1 MTTTRPQWPESQLRQ
16 RQLITTFGPGAMLD
30 LPKYS
35 VIIAGLEFWRLD
47 RSGATEIVEPRLA
60 AAVATFLN
68 VSNLRLYAPP
78 AHEDNNQNSTNGVRA
93 FIFPKWFLTEID
105 RTLAA
110 GEENIGARRLVH
122 WDDLDNRKKYKI
134 EGGKKLDTTPIRF
147 VCACPRG
154 HISDIDWGYFV
165 HQGNN
170 GCLQQLWVHEYG
182 ASTDLSAIEVR
193 CECGAHRRMID
204 AATPGALGNCG
215 GQRPW
220 LGRQKYETCNNK
232 NRLLIRS
239 ASNTYLPMPFSVI
252 SLPTENEGLA
262 AAVSQVWRDMLE
274 SVDCPEDLEY
284 EMRKKPRAKTVLA
297 DYSAEQIM
305 EEIKRRKNSS
315 SAAAPPAI
323 KEEEFRILAESPE
336 GIFTD
341 TPHGNFIARALPRKH
356 WDQPWMQP
364 IERVVL
370 IHRLRE
376 VIALTGF
383 TRFESAGVDMDGELQ
398 IGVTPAAL
406 ASEVTWIPAVE
417 NPGEGVFIQFRRE
430 AIQTWLKNAAVQEQ
444 QQKLENGF
452 TLWKNERN
460 VSGRIFPGAAYIML
474 HSLAHLLIT
483 EISLECGYSSSAIRE
498 RIYGSE
504 RTGYGILLY
513 TGSSDSEGTLGG
525 LVEAGR
531 RIAQQ
536 VHNALEAGK
545 LCSNDPVCAQH
556 NPQNQ
561 EFQRYLQGAACHG
574 CPLISETC
582 CEQFN
587 DFLDRSLVVP
597 TVERLGAEFFSV

>member
-1 MTTTRPQWPESQLRQ
+1 MIHSRSQWPEGQLRQ

-30 LPKYS
+30 LPDRS
-35 VIIAGLEFWRLD
+35 VIIAGLEFWKLD
-47 RSGATEIVEPRLA
+47 RSRLTEIDEPRLA
-60 AAVATFLN
+60 ATVAKFLN
-68 VSNLRLYAPP
+68 VPDLKLYAPP
-78 AHEDNNQNSTNGVRA
+78 AHEDNNKNSTDGARA
-93 FIFPKWFLTEID
+93 FIFPEWFLTEMDATPNI
-105 RTLAA
+105 
-110 GEENIGARRLVH
+110 GEDTTGARRLVH
-122 WDDLDNRKKYKI
+122 LRDLEKGRYKS
-134 EGGKKLDTTPIRF
+134 EGGKKLKTTPVRF

-165 HQGNN
+165 HQGKSE
-170 GCLQQLWVHEYG
+170 CRRPLWLHEYG
-182 ASTDLSAIEVR
+182 ASTDLSAIEIR
-193 CECGAHRRMID
+193 CECGARRSMIE
-204 AATPGALGNCG
+204 AATPGALGRCG

-220 LGRQKYETCNNK
+220 LGRQKYEQCSNK

-239 ASNTYLPMPFSVI
+239 ASNTYLSMPFSVI
-252 SLPTENEGLA
+252 SLPTKNEGLA
-262 AAVSQVWRDMLE
+262 RAVSQVWRDILE
-274 SVDCPEDLEY
+274 AVDCPEDLEY
-284 EMRKKPRAKTVLA
+284 ELRKKPRAKAVLEG
-297 DYSAEQIM
+297 YSPEQIM
-305 EEIKRRKNSS
+305 EEIKRRKS
-315 SAAAPPAI
+315 SAGESTSTI
-323 KEEEFRILAESPE
+323 KEDEFRIIANSPE
-336 GIFTD
+336 GLFND
-341 TPHGNFIARALPRKH
+341 TPHGNFIARALPRDH
-356 WDQPWMQP
+356 WDQRWMEP

-376 VIALTGF
+376 VVALTGF
-383 TRFESAGVDMDGELQ
+383 TRFESAGVDIDGELQ

-406 ASEVTWIPAVE
+406 ASEIKWIPAVE
-417 NPGEGVFIQFRRE
+417 NPGEGIFIQFHRE
-430 AIQTWLKNAAVQEQ
+430 SIENWLKTDAVKRQG
-444 QQKLENGF
+444 QKLEQGL
-452 TLWKNERN
+452 TLWKKEHN
-460 VSGRIFPGAAYIML
+460 VSARIFPGAAYIML

-561 EFQRYLQGAACHG
+561 VFQRYLQGAACHS
-574 CPLISETC
+574 CLLISETC

-597 TVERLGAEFFSV
+597 TVEQLGAEFFTL

>member
-30 LPKYS
+30 LPRCS

-47 RSGATEIVEPRLA
+47 RSGAMEIDEPRLA
-60 AAVATFLN
+60 STVAKFLN
-68 VSNLRLYAPP
+68 VPSLRLYAPP
-78 AHEDNNQNSTNGVRA
+78 EHEDHNQNSTSGVRA
-93 FIFPKWFLTEID
+93 FIFPEWFLAEID
-105 RTLAA
+105 RTLTT
-110 GEENIGARRLVH
+110 GEQNLGARRLVH
-122 WDDLDNRKKYKI
+122 LRDLENGKLKI
-134 EGGKKLDTTPIRF
+134 EGGKKLDTTPVRF

-165 HQGNN
+165 HQGKSD
-170 GCLQQLWVHEYG
+170 CQRPLWVNEYG
-182 ASTDLSAIEVR
+182 ASTDLSAIEIR
-193 CECGAHRRMID
+193 CECGARRSMID

-220 LGRQKYETCNNK
+220 LGGQKYEACSNK

-252 SLPTENEGLA
+252 SLPTKNEGLA
-262 AAVSQVWRDMLE
+262 AAVSQVWRDILE

-284 EMRKKPRAKTVLA
+284 EMRKKPRAKAVLA

-305 EEIKRRKNSS
+305 EEIKRRKASS
-315 SAAAPPAI
+315 SAAPAAI
-323 KEEEFRILAESPE
+323 KEEEFRILTNSPE

-430 AIQTWLKNAAVQEQ
+430 AIQTWLKNDAVQKQ
-444 QQKLENGF
+444 QQKLESGF
-452 TLWKNERN
+452 SIWKQEHN

-556 NPQNQ
+556 NPQNR

-574 CPLISETC
+574 CLLISETC

-597 TVERLGAEFFSV
+597 TVEQLGAEFFHV

>member
-30 LPKYS
+30 LPRCS
-35 VIIAGLEFWRLD
+35 VIIAGLEYWRLD
-47 RSGATEIVEPRLA
+47 RSVATEIDEPRLA
-60 AAVATFLN
+60 AAVAKFLN
-68 VSNLRLYAPP
+68 VPGLRLYAPP
-78 AHEDNNQNSTNGVRA
+78 AHEDNIQNGTNGVRA
-93 FIFPKWFLTEID
+93 FIFPEWFLTEID

-110 GEENIGARRLVH
+110 GQQNIGARRLVH
-122 WDDLDNRKKYKI
+122 LSDLENGKYKI

-154 HISDIDWGYFV
+154 HISDINWGYFV
-165 HQGNN
+165 HRGKNK
-170 GCLQQLWVHEYG
+170 CLQQLWIHEYG

-193 CECGAHRRMID
+193 CECGAQRRMID

-232 NRLLIRS
+232 NRLLVRS

-252 SLPTENEGLA
+252 SLPTENERLA
-262 AAVSQVWRDMLE
+262 AAVSQVWRDILE
-274 SVDCPEDLEY
+274 SVDCLEDLEY
-284 EMRKKPRAKTVLA
+284 EMRKKPRAKAVLA

-305 EEIKRRKNSS
+305 EEIKRRKNTDAQPTAS
-315 SAAAPPAI
+315 I
-323 KEEEFRILAESPE
+323 KEEEFRILASSQE
-336 GIFTD
+336 GEYHD
-341 TPHGNFIARALPRKH
+341 TPHGNFIARALPRIY
-356 WDQPWMQP
+356 WDKPWMQP

-376 VIALTGF
+376 VISLTGF

-417 NPGEGVFIQFRRE
+417 NPGEGIFIQFRRE
-430 AIQTWLKNAAVQEQ
+430 AVQTWLKNSAVQKQ
-444 QQKLENGF
+444 QEKLENGF
-452 TLWKNERN
+452 TLWKKEHN

-504 RTGYGILLY
+504 RTGYGALLY

-536 VHNALEAGK
+536 VHNSLEAGK

-556 NPQNQ
+556 NPQNK

-574 CPLISETC
+574 CLLISETC

-597 TVERLGAEFFSV
+597 TVEQVGAEFFQV

>member
-1 MTTTRPQWPESQLRQ
+1 MS
-16 RQLITTFGPGAMLD
+16 
-30 LPKYS
+30 
-35 VIIAGLEFWRLD
+35 
-47 RSGATEIVEPRLA
+47 
-60 AAVATFLN
+60 
-68 VSNLRLYAPP
+68 
-78 AHEDNNQNSTNGVRA
+78 
-93 FIFPKWFLTEID
+93 
-105 RTLAA
+105 
-110 GEENIGARRLVH
+110 LVFS
-122 WDDLDNRKKYKI
+122 I
-134 EGGKKLDTTPIRF
+134 
-147 VCACPRG
+147 
-154 HISDIDWGYFV
+154 
-165 HQGNN
+165 
-170 GCLQQLWVHEYG
+170 
-182 ASTDLSAIEVR
+182 R
-193 CECGAHRRMID
+193 CECGARRSMID
-204 AATPGALGNCG
+204 AATPGALGNCDG
-215 GQRPW
+215 HRPW
-220 LGRQKYETCNNK
+220 LGRQQYEACSNK

-252 SLPTENEGLA
+252 SLPTKNEGLA
-262 AAVSQVWRDMLE
+262 AAVSQVWRDILE

-284 EMRKKPRAKTVLA
+284 EMRKKSRAKTVLA

-305 EEIKRRKNSS
+305 EEIMRRKSS
-315 SAAAPPAI
+315 TSAPPAAI
-323 KEEEFRILAESPE
+323 KEDEFRILANSPE

-430 AIQTWLKNAAVQEQ
+430 AIQTWLKSDAVQKQ
-444 QQKLENGF
+444 QQKLESGF
-452 TLWKNERN
+452 TLWKKEHN

-556 NPQNQ
+556 NPQNR

-574 CPLISETC
+574 CLLISETC

-597 TVERLGAEFFSV
+597 TVEQLGAEFFHV